1 MIVPLTS
8 ISKTILLPIQKDTV
22 RIPISYIRIANQVF
36 VERDRLQ
43 DELGI
48 CRKMNSVNANL
59 VNMSD
64 SVILKLEKKI
74 ENLNLIVNTTNGIH
88 DTEIANLTKELKKS
102 RRNNYLLGGSSAL
115 FIILLIVL

>member
-1 MIVPLTS
+1 
-8 ISKTILLPIQKDTV
+8 
-22 RIPISYIRIANQVF
+22 
-36 VERDRLQ
+36 
-43 DELGI
+43 
-48 CRKMNSVNANL
+48 MNSVNANL